1 LAGGARSAT
10 LADMTIRSRSA
21 SILSTV
27 VLALA
32 PIALAG
38 PDIDESTPSKPDA
51 GGTPAS
57 AKLAVGKNS
66 DGGTVLVRC
75 SGALAT
81 GLVSGDSVDMFV
93 FNVWSTTEFVAEVNA
108 SVAYPTSIWLF
119 RVATNPD
126 QPNSP
131 PAAFAVVGN
140 NAAEAGSNAS
150 RIRFPGGGQQF
161 PTGTYAIAITPRGV
175 RPFGL
180 SATGGQVP
188 LFGPPPNPNGTGL
201 MLPSVAG
208 VQLRLSIWDGNGSAA
223 GPYALAMGGSGF
235 VPAGTGAA
243 ACGSQ
248 YAGSCFEPHPIEV
261 GPGCNDPECC
271 ASVCAIDPSCCSGA
285 WDNTC
290 ATIAGQNCTIC
301 TGGAP
306 PSDCPGD
313 INGDGWVNGLDLGLL
328 LGDWGPCY

>member
-1 LAGGARSAT
+1 MA
-10 LADMTIRSRSA
+10 
-21 SILSTV
+21 V
-27 VLALA
+27 ALA
-32 PIALAG
+32 PVALAG

-108 SVAYPTSIWLF
+108 DVPYPTSIWLF
-119 RVATNPD
+119 RVVANPD
-126 QPNSP
+126 QPGSP
-131 PAAFAVVGN
+131 PSAFAVVGN
-140 NAAEAGSNAS
+140 NAAAPGSNAS
-150 RIRFPGGGQQF
+150 RIRFPEGGQF

-175 RPFGL
+175 RPFAL
-180 SATGGQVP
+180 SANGGQIP
-188 LFGPPPNPNGTGL
+188 LFSPPPNPNGTGL
-201 MLPSVAG
+201 MLPSPVGAP
-208 VQLRLSIWDGNGSAA
+208 LRLAIWDGNGSAA
-223 GPYALAMGGSGF
+223 GPYAMFMGGSGF
-235 VPAGTGAA
+235 VTAGTGTA

-271 ASVCAIDPSCCSGA
+271 AVVCGIDPSCCSGA
-285 WDNTC
+285 WDATC
-290 ATIAGQNCTIC
+290 AALAGQNCTIC

-313 INGDGWVNGLDLGLL
+313 INRDGWVNGLDLGLL